1 MRVWSLSEDARQRD
15 RDETRS
21 APCGGLPRFV
31 SLRSLNGRGALRS
44 HSGRGLLT
52 RQLIEVVVVDTG
64 TA

>member
-1 MRVWSLSEDARQRD
+1 MSLAQRLQRPFRSLSEAA
-15 RDETRS
+15 RS
-21 APCGGLPRFV
+21 ATETKRG

-52 RQLIEVVVVDTG
+52 RQPIEVVVVDTG